1 MTISP
6 LVYASLILSLV
17 VSTAMA
23 AILHF
28 TEELHVHPMGHYKML
43 CIVQSFFFSLL
54 VTCPFT
60 CDLRLPELFQ
70 WTMLWSP
77 WAHGDEDWNGING

>member
-17 VSTAMA
+17 VSTTMA